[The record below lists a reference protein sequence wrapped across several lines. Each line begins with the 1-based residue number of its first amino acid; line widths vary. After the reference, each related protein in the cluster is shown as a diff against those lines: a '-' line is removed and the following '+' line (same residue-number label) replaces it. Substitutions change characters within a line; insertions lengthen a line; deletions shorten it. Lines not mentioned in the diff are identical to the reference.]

1 MCECL
6 MGEEPVN
13 PGEMHMAVSGV
24 NPGKVESGLVQYAKY
39 SSPSSWS

>member
-24 NPGKVESGLVQYAKY
+24 NPGTVAAGLVQYAKY
-39 SSPSSWS
+39 SSPSS